1 MSPSIRPHVRDE
13 SKTLARKILR
23 SMVLEKEAIKES
35 CRWYEQWG
43 GYCDCEVIMN
53 VVGQWW
59 GDGDDWVEEHAV
71 NTNNATTMNT

>member
-1 MSPSIRPHVRDE
+1 
-13 SKTLARKILR
+13 
-23 SMVLEKEAIKES
+23 MVLEKEAIKES